1 MEFQIR
7 TIGHLR
13 SLFRQETEPVFLL
26 GAGASAKSG
35 IPLSDA
41 IFEKIAKY
49 GYCLEKGLSPESP
62 ETRRSDWHPWLRKQR
77 WYREDLDPADN
88 YPYAVDNILQP
99 QAVRRDFFQDILNAQ
114 VPASSGYK
122 RMAEL
127 MAQKR
132 VRSIL
137 TTNFDTVLL
146 DWYERNPLPHHVDVI
161 KTRSDY
167 TKFSTRPTHPQ
178 IIYLHGSVDHYTDK
192 NNLAEVQF
200 LDDDLV
206 SMLDPLLRDH
216 PLIVIGYRGAE
227 PSVMKHLLIDRSEIS
242 NGYRN
247 GIYWCVRNYE
257 EEGPD
262 SLPPFVHE
270 LADKIGG
277 NFHIVDIKGFDEVME
292 ELWEHFSEQQPTVS
306 EKSITTVPP
315 EAVNLPYDFKQ
326 INESSMDDF
335 EWATMRTRL
344 VQYCE
349 KTNIR
354 MPFSV
359 DDDWVIQ
366 RLCDQD
372 LVVRTEAGEIFPTVG
387 GYLLFA
393 ARPQNHIQ
401 SAQVVVRVTGNPE
414 WLESVFN
421 DSSDDNEIIGDYI
434 ERTIEG
440 NLWNQLDE
448 IFDILSLVNQ
458 PFLLKGEI
466 STTVQPYPP
475 AALREIIVNALVHR
489 DYTQSKPI
497 VIEIRQTDIRVR
509 NPGGLVPE
517 VIKQVENAPNFEKEI
532 KRGARKITG
541 YRNRVVADL
550 FYGAGVMEKE
560 GSGLSDVW
568 RSGNENRN
576 AVNFGPVDSNAA
588 FEITIHC
595 RPEVVDE
602 VTRTAYSRNFVRYA
616 SNLLEVAELPD
627 VIWHVKNNARRA
639 HEVFEKA
646 DEKWVPPFLL
656 HEGSLFTFHDL
667 SVSTNPLSTQVD
679 IVSVEKMSVE
689 EFTEN
694 YGEPRLVRFLNECLY
709 RHLKSLGLLIDK
721 YRKRAYFPRI
731 CNSDR
736 TIKYQARVRRPTRTV
751 VKKRRRYWE
760 HKSFWFRFE
769 KFEDTWV
776 LFMLP
781 SYVFTTDGKY
791 DLLEG
796 KVVNRLSTARQ
807 SRDYN
812 NVIHNDLVFWSWV
825 LSGGQQSTFM
835 LNTGPVDFQK
845 DSISSNEIGEERFP
859 QILIKANLS
868 TTVFQDIEAENTLRL
883 KQPEE
888 IESKKLTQLESE
900 FSQAISLL
908 EEGEEGGEDVNPD

>member
-13 SLFRQETEPVFLL
+13 SLFRQEPEPVFLL

-41 IFEKIAKY
+41 IFEKIAKF
-49 GYCLEKGLSPESP
+49 GYCLEKDISPENP
-62 ETRRSDWHPWLRKQR
+62 EIRRSDWHPWLRRKR

-88 YPYAVDNILQP
+88 YPYAVDDILQP
-99 QAVRRDFFQDILNAQ
+99 EAVRRDFFQDILNTQ

-127 MAQKR
+127 MAQKC

-137 TTNFDTVLL
+137 TTNFDAVLL
-146 DWYERNPLPHHVDVI
+146 DWCERNHRPHYVDVI
-161 KTRSDY
+161 KTQSDY

-192 NNLAEVQF
+192 NNLAEVLF
-200 LDDDLV
+200 LDEDLV
-206 SMLDPLLRDH
+206 SMLNPLLRDH

-227 PSVMKHLLIDRSEIS
+227 PSVMKHLLIDRSEVS

-257 EEGPD
+257 EEGLD
-262 SLPPFVHE
+262 SLTSFVHE

-292 ELWEHFSEQQPTVS
+292 ELWEPFGEQQPILG
-306 EKSITTVPP
+306 EKSATVVPTK
-315 EAVNLPYDFKQ
+315 AVDLPYDFKRV
-326 INESSMDDF
+326 NESSIDDF
-335 EWATMRTRL
+335 EWATLRTRL
-344 VQYCE
+344 AQYCE

-354 MPFSV
+354 IPFSV

-372 LVVRTEAGEIFPTVG
+372 LAVQTEAGEFFPTVG

-393 ARPQNHIQ
+393 ARPQSHIQ

-414 WLESVFN
+414 WLENVFD
-421 DSSDDNEIIGDYI
+421 DSGDDNEIIGDYM

-440 NLWNQLDE
+440 NLWSQLDE

-458 PFLLKGEI
+458 PFLLKGEV

-489 DYTQSKPI
+489 DYTESKPI
-497 VIEIRQTDIRVR
+497 VIEIGQTYIRVR

-517 VIKQVENAPNFEKEI
+517 VIKQVENAPSFEKEI
-532 KRGARKITG
+532 KSGTRKITG

-550 FYGAGVMEKE
+550 FYGASVMEKE

-576 AVNFGPVDSNAA
+576 EINFGPVDSNTT

-595 RPEVVDE
+595 RPEVVDD
-602 VTRTAYSRNFVRYA
+602 VTRTAYSPNFVRYA
-616 SNLLEVAELPD
+616 SNLLEVANLPNE
-627 VIWHVKNNARRA
+627 IWHAEINARTSR
-639 HEVFEKA
+639 EVFEKA
-646 DEKWVPPFLL
+646 EGNWVPPFLL
-656 HEGSLFTFHDL
+656 QEGKLFTFHDL
-667 SVSTNPLSTQVD
+667 SVFADSLSTQIDVGNVD
-679 IVSVEKMSVE
+679 KISVE
-689 EFTEN
+689 EFIEN
-694 YGEPRLVRFLNECLY
+694 YDQPRLVWLINECFY
-709 RHLKSLGLLIDK
+709 RHLRSLGLLVDI
-721 YRKRAYFPRI
+721 YRKRAYFPQI
-731 CNSDR
+731 HHKAR
-736 TIKYQARVRRPTRTV
+736 TIKYRARVRQATRTV
-751 VKKRRRYWE
+751 VKKRKRYWE
-760 HKSFWFRFE
+760 HQSFWFRFE
-769 KFEDTWV
+769 NFEDTWT
-776 LFMLP
+776 LFILP
-781 SYVFTTDGKY
+781 SYVFTTDGEY

-796 KVVNRLSTARQ
+796 DVVNRLSTARQ

-812 NVIHNDLVFWSWV
+812 NVVHNDLVFWSWV

-835 LNTGPVDFQK
+835 LNTGPIDRQK
-845 DSISSNEIGEERFP
+845 DSVSSDEKHQEQFP

-868 TTVFQDIEAENTLRL
+868 TTVYQDIEAERTLRH
-883 KQPEE
+883 KRPEE

-900 FSQAISLL
+900 FSEAISLL
-908 EEGEEGGEDVNPD
+908 EEVEDVNSD